1 MKKFERRNPSSK
13 KDYFMITVGI
23 TFIGMLIFRL
33 LLGRIIGD
41 KGMACFGTAGEIYL
55 VLGGTAAYG
64 LSEAVSALV
73 KYRIRREQY
82 RNAQKVFKGAL
93 LLGGLI
99 GAVLSILVFLSA
111 QAVTG
116 VLLNIPLAQLSVRMM
131 APSIF
136 FFVMT
141 GVFKGYFQGNGSRVP
156 AMHSRIL
163 QMIFLFTGGLIGAK
177 ISSDYGVKVSAL
189 LQNDDYTNV
198 YGAMGACVGIL
209 SASVI
214 CFLHAL
220 ILFFIFRRS
229 IQNQITK
236 EFPKNQDS
244 GPHILHMLLGTGAIY
259 ALFWLTFHGWV
270 WLDEV
275 LLLRFG
281 NNTDELMVQWGAYY
295 GKTLPIIGIIGSV
308 ICMICIPSIR
318 RIMVLWE
325 REEHRSAKE
334 RLGLLMHQCAVIV
347 IPSAVFL
354 AVLSENLLNTIF
366 GGNNHQ
372 AVLLTQ
378 AGSIFLIFYVFSTLF
393 MEMLQK
399 QRQLSYVVGIGAGAF
414 VLQAGIVILLVNSKL
429 GVMSLIIGSIVFYLV
444 TTVCGFLIISRRF
457 QYNQEWIRTFA
468 VTIVAAAVSGVIAM
482 LLNKV
487 FEPLTGALISMI
499 ICLVAAILSYLL
511 LLVAA
516 RAFRSDEMDDMA
528 GGRLLKK
535 LSELLHIM

>member
-13 KDYFMITVGI
+13 KDYYMATISI

-33 LLGRIIGD
+33 MLGKIIGD
-41 KGMACFGTAGEIYL
+41 KGMACFGTAGEMYL

-64 LSEAVSALV
+64 LSEAVSSLV

-93 LLGGLI
+93 LLGGII
-99 GAVLSILVFLSA
+99 GAVFSILIFCLA
-111 QAVTG
+111 EAVTDG
-116 VLLNIPLAQLSVRMM
+116 FMNIPLAGLSVRMM
-131 APSIF
+131 APSVF
-136 FFVMT
+136 FFVLT

-163 QMIFLFTGGLIGAK
+163 QMIFLFTGGLIGAG
-177 ISSDYGVKVSAL
+177 IAGDYGVKVSAL
-189 LQNDDYTNV
+189 LQNEDYTNA

-209 SASVI
+209 VSSII

-220 ILFFIFRRS
+220 ILYFIFRRS

-236 EFPKNQDS
+236 DIPRNQDS
-244 GPHILHMLLGTGAIY
+244 SIGIIHMLLGTGAIH
-259 ALFWLTFHGWV
+259 ALFWLIFHGWV
-270 WLDEV
+270 WVDEI
-275 LLLRFG
+275 LLLRLG
-281 NNTDELMVQWGAYY
+281 QDTEELMVQWGAYY
-295 GKTLPIIGIIGSV
+295 GKTLPVIGIIGSV
-308 ICMICIPSIR
+308 ISMACIPPIR
-318 RIMVLWE
+318 RIMILWE
-325 REEHRSAKE
+325 RDEQRAAKE
-334 RLGLLMHQCAVIV
+334 RLGLLLHQCAAIV

-354 AVLSENLLNTIF
+354 AVLSENLLNALF

-372 AVLLTQ
+372 AVFMTQ
-378 AGSIFLIFYVFSTLF
+378 IGSVFLVFYVFSAIF

-399 QRQLSYVVGIGAGAF
+399 QRQLSYVAGIGAAAF
-414 VLQAGIVILLVNSKL
+414 VLQAGIVILLTNAKL
-429 GVMSLIIGSIVFYLV
+429 GITVLVIGNIVFYLV

-457 QYNQEWIRTFA
+457 QYTQEWIRTFA
-468 VTIVAAAVSGVIAM
+468 VTIVAAALSGVIAM

-499 ICLVAAILSYLL
+499 ICLAAAVLVYLVFL
-511 LLVAA
+511 TVA

-528 GGRLLKK
+528 GGWLLKS
-535 LSELLHIM
+535 LSGLLRVR